1 MKDDAFNTLEKD
13 DISVCDG
20 IDSVLDD
27 HTISF
32 LLITHF
38 DINRK
43 FGLNLKDRDYE
54 WDNLYADYNPF
65 DDELRL
71 MYYICEDPLP
81 NPIGREYVPTTE
93 ERDMIVNTL
102 NQTIV
107 ETEGMNCK
115 AYLENLMAQKTN
127 MDYERIKNLFGKSLC
142 YIGESENG
150 EELYDTFHN
159 EFGMSDEEIS
169 AMGFDSLS
177 EFFDRDIG
185 AEQGIKM
192 M

>member
-1 MKDDAFNTLEKD
+1 
-13 DISVCDG
+13 
-20 IDSVLDD
+20 
-27 HTISF
+27 
-32 LLITHF
+32 
-38 DINRK
+38 
-43 FGLNLKDRDYE
+43 
-54 WDNLYADYNPF
+54 
-65 DDELRL
+65 
-71 MYYICEDPLP
+71 
-81 NPIGREYVPTTE
+81 
-93 ERDMIVNTL
+93 MIVNTL

-185 AEQGIKM
+185 EEQGMKM